1 MPVGADVF
9 EVKRRNACPV
19 CVWGTPKPIRG
30 HYFRG
35 RERDGGTQ
43 RKEEN
48 DHEQRF
54 LKETNK
60 IERNYSEPIRKIAFS
75 RLSFCSCVASRHI
88 DLYKLFLSSKLEQTV
103 YINLH
108 GSE

>member
-35 RERDGGTQ
+35 SEEYGEPKER
-43 RKEEN
+43 RKTTMSR
-48 DHEQRF
+48 DF
-54 LKETNK
+54 L
-60 IERNYSEPIRKIAFS
+60 RKLLI
-75 RLSFCSCVASRHI
+75 
-88 DLYKLFLSSKLEQTV
+88 KLNTDKKRG
-103 YINLH
+103 I
-108 GSE
+108 